1 MILDLNYIIFSSLI
15 IACLLLLYI
24 YKEKI
29 FKTKIKTKDNEAFSS
44 FLKDLKLYM
53 LQHHPKI
60 DIDYRIV
67 EKTKNEEDME
77 LRQTLIIES
86 VIKQFFNFPYQN
98 ETQASIPREKLWINY
113 EEKSK
118 SNPKYPSDWVLRK
131 EFAWKRDNGCCNRCG
146 STININEAYT
156 NFVKEIN
163 DGGGYNFENIMTLCI
178 NCNKIVNSKNP
189 NITISSLDL
198 NDKLMSFIK

>member
-29 FKTKIKTKDNEAFSS
+29 FKIKSKDNEAFSL
-44 FLKDLKLYM
+44 FLKDLKFYM

-118 SNPKYPSDWVLRK
+118 SNPKYPSDWALRK
-131 EFAWKRDNGCCNRCG
+131 EFAWKRDNKNCSRCG
-146 STININEAYT
+146 NELNIDEAYT
-156 NFVKEIN
+156 SFVKEIT
-163 DGGGYNFENIMTLCI
+163 DGGGYNFENIMTLCV
-178 NCNKIVNSKNP
+178 NCNKILNSKNP
-189 NITISSLDL
+189 KSTISSLNL
-198 NDKLMSFIK
+198 NDNLMGLIK

>member
-1 MILDLNYIIFSSLI
+1 MILDLDYIIFSSLI
-15 IACLLLLYI
+15 IACLLPLYI

-29 FKTKIKTKDNEAFSS
+29 FKVKKIKNDKGFPL

-67 EKTKNEEDME
+67 EKTKNEENME
-77 LRQTLIIES
+77 IRQTLIIES
-86 VIKQFFNFPYQN
+86 VIKQFFNFPYPN

-118 SNPKYPSDWVLRK
+118 SNPKYPSDWALRK
-131 EFAWKRDNGCCNRCG
+131 EFAWKRDNRCCNRCG
-146 STININEAYT
+146 SAININEAYT
-156 NFVKEIN
+156 SFVKEIN
-163 DGGGYNFENIMTLCI
+163 NGGGYNLENIITLCV
-178 NCNKIVNSKNP
+178 NCNKIINSKNP
-189 NITISSLDL
+189 KSTILSLNL

>member
-29 FKTKIKTKDNEAFSS
+29 FKIKSKDNEAFSL
-44 FLKDLKLYM
+44 FLKDLKFYM

-118 SNPKYPSDWVLRK
+118 SNPKYPSDWALRK
-131 EFAWKRDNGCCNRCG
+131 EFAWKRDNKNCNRCG
-146 STININEAYT
+146 NEINIDEAYT
-156 NFVKEIN
+156 SFVKEIN
-163 DGGGYNFENIMTLCI
+163 DGGGYNLENIMTLCV

-189 NITISSLDL
+189 NTTISSLDL
-198 NDKLMSFIK
+198 NDKLMNFIK

>member
-29 FKTKIKTKDNEAFSS
+29 FKIKSKDNEAFAS

-60 DIDYRIV
+60 EIDYRIV
-67 EKTKNEEDME
+67 GKTKNEEDME

-118 SNPKYPSDWVLRK
+118 SNPKYPSDWALRK
-131 EFAWKRDNGCCNRCG
+131 EFAWRRDNKCCNRCAQEL
-146 STININEAYT
+146 NINETYT
-156 NFVKEIN
+156 SFVKEIK
-163 DGGGYNFENIMTLCI
+163 DGGGYNLENIITLCV
-178 NCNKIVNSKNP
+178 NCNRIVDSKNP
-189 NITISSLDL
+189 KSTISSLVL
-198 NDKLMSFIK
+198 NDKLMTFVK